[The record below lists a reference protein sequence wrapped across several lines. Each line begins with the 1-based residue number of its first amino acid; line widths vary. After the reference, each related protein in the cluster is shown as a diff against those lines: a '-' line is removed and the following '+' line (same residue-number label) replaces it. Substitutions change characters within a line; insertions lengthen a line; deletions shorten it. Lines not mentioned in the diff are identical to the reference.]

1 MTLPGSARSWRPLT
15 LPLVLLTLA
24 SACSPAAP
32 ERSAAP
38 AVASAT
44 AAAGAATADNG
55 PHTVTGTLPAAI
67 GGFPSILI
75 LEAQG
80 ASGEAAPS
88 PALAM
93 DQVQQTFIPPVL
105 MVRTGQPVEF
115 RNSDE
120 VLHNVRV
127 REDAT
132 HSPAFNVAIP
142 TGEKYT
148 FTFPRDG
155 FYDVGC
161 DIHPGMA
168 AQIVATQ
175 TPYTAVAA
183 ADGAYEIAGVPSGPY
198 KAIVYTG
205 AEKIEKV
212 LSIDASQTRF
222 DVGSGGSSLQR

>member
-1 MTLPGSARSWRPLT
+1 MTNLSRDRWWRGFAPALS
-15 LPLVLLTLA
+15 LLALA
-24 SACSPAAP
+24 SACSST
-32 ERSAAP
+32 EKP
-38 AVASAT
+38 AVVTDQPSPV
-44 AAAGAATADNG
+44 AATASPGGDAG
-55 PHTVTGTLPAAI
+55 PHTVTGALPAAV
-67 GGFPSILI
+67 GGFPSIVI
-75 LEAQG
+75 LERQPG
-80 ASGEAAPS
+80 GDEAAPAVA
-88 PALAM
+88 PFM
-93 DQVQQTFIPPVL
+93 DQVQQTYIPPVL

-168 AQIVATQ
+168 AQIVSTRS
-175 TPYTAVAA
+175 PFSAVAE
-183 ADGAYEIAGVPSGPY
+183 ADGTYAIAGVPTGTY
-198 KAIVYTG
+198 KAVVYSGSSRIEREVTITG
-205 AEKIEKV
+205 G
-212 LSIDASQTRF
+212 QTRL
-222 DVGSGGSSLQR
+222 DVMP